1 MFLGQEYAFSFIVPF
16 IFSQHKCFISAILNF
31 INNMLCKQKAWGCL
45 FEVLL
50 FIRRGVAPGAS
61 DINYA

>member
-31 INNMLCKQKAWGCL
+31 INNMLYNGDVYLKCCFLLG
-45 FEVLL
+45 EVWHQ
-50 FIRRGVAPGAS
+50 GPPT
-61 DINYA
+61 